1 MSDVIDLTVRRALRS
16 GEAFISQIGQQAG
29 NEMANILAGDITNLN
44 GGELRK
50 LRDCLIS
57 LQVMQALS
65 GAEARRLIAQKIEEL
80 GRDLTPDEALEC
92 AGPIRAIRFSLA

>member
-1 MSDVIDLTVRRALRS
+1 MSDVVDLTVRRALRS

-29 NEMANILAGDITNLN
+29 NEIANILAGDITNLN

-65 GAEARRLIAQKIEEL
+65 GTEARGLIAQKVKEL
-80 GRDLTPDEALEC
+80 GRDLTPEED
-92 AGPIRAIRFSLA
+92 